1 MRRLF
6 ANPVPLPKAERKRLH
21 KLQARYDALCDK
33 YPDGDMSTDDAA
45 KLARKRRLS
54 RSFARRNTRSAIL
67 PLPEPS

>member
-6 ANPVPLPKAERKRLH
+6 AKPVPLPKAERKRLH

-45 KLARKRRLS
+45 ICTGTTGILVRHFEFLCRDRPQDFRLV
-54 RSFARRNTRSAIL
+54 
-67 PLPEPS
+67 

>member
-6 ANPVPLPKAERKRLH
+6 AKPVPLPKAERKRLH

-45 KLARKRRLS
+45 ICTGTAGILVQHFEFLCRDRPQDCRLV
-54 RSFARRNTRSAIL
+54 
-67 PLPEPS
+67 